1 MYISVCEVVVIVVVM
16 DPVSASIPLTDIN
29 KKKKRPGDLEAQV
42 FTAVVGFDKVD
53 GYL

>member
-1 MYISVCEVVVIVVVM
+1 MYISACEVVVIGVVM

-42 FTAVVGFDKVD
+42 FTAGLGIDKVGD
-53 GYL
+53 YL